1 MANWERK
8 SSYLLQEIVK
18 FTTYVDCLKAAQ
30 SEKEKFYAARAKSS
44 HDLQSANE
52 TAAIQSTEASAK
64 PMEGQVL
71 VTA

>member
-30 SEKEKFYAARAKSS
+30 AEKERFYASRAKGPD
-44 HDLQSANE
+44 DLRSAHN
-52 TAAIQSTEASAK
+52 TAAIQSTESSARLTR
-64 PMEGQVL
+64 EVEL
-71 VTA
+71 ATA